1 MHALLAWRA
10 VWPLIA
16 KRRHVAREARR
27 IQFRKD
33 GVDIARGI
41 SVQQTTH
48 VEVDLDKADDS
59 TPTLYHPQ
67 LDLIVRGIA
76 SRSRLRAQ
84 EIAMYRRDSMSMYEG
99 TEEAMAISLPTVNA
113 DRDDDDL
120 KQSSYFP

>member
-48 VEVDLDKADDS
+48 IEVDLSKADDS
-59 TPTLYHPQ
+59 TPTLYRPP
-67 LDLIVRGIA
+67 LDLIVRRRIGF
-76 SRSRLRAQ
+76 SRLCVQ
-84 EIAMYRRDSMSMYEG
+84 EIAMYRRDSMSTYEG
-99 TEEAMAISLPTVNA
+99 TEEAMAISLPTVNV